1 MTAEQIVFLI
11 VAAVTLVAG
20 LSVVTSRN
28 LIHSALWL
36 ILTLSGIAVFY
47 VLLDAGFF
55 AVIQVVVYIGAI
67 AILFIFAAML
77 TRRVMQDTGPQSNSN
92 WFLGALI
99 ALLLLAGIAIILM
112 SWQGFTTLAPE
123 ITNSSEKLNQL
134 GLALVSPDQYV
145 LPFEI
150 ASVLLVAAMI
160 GSIFVAGEKKQ

>member
-1 MTAEQIVFLI
+1 
-11 VAAVTLVAG
+11 
-20 LSVVTSRN
+20 
-28 LIHSALWL
+28 
-36 ILTLSGIAVFY
+36 
-47 VLLDAGFF
+47 
-55 AVIQVVVYIGAI
+55 
-67 AILFIFAAML
+67 
-77 TRRVMQDTGPQSNSN
+77 
-92 WFLGALI
+92 
-99 ALLLLAGIAIILM
+99 LLLLAGIAIILI